1 MVLHGIIFNF
11 VAPYIYGSNIFL
23 CLKMKIWASKSVK
36 VQRLCLQ
43 CSVTIAH
50 GALTRN

>member
-36 VQRLCLQ
+36 VQRLCF
-43 CSVTIAH
+43 SFAVIVVH